1 MSGANWGVKLLKIV
15 VILAVLG
22 AAGVYAFLRKSEDMM
37 AGSAAKQSIA
47 WLGGI
52 RSSLQVYYGDTDGK
66 YYPESLEVLLENR
79 KYMSEIPEARIYAKT
94 QDGDFERVHRGAERQ
109 VKSFRSLAEADDSG
123 GWGYIP
129 DPAGRE
135 YGTVFVNCTHLY
147 MGTGKGDGVPWNT
160 F

>member
-1 MSGANWGVKLLKIV
+1 MSESKWEMKLIKIV
-15 VILAVLG
+15 LVLAVLG
-22 AAGVYAFLRKSEDMM
+22 GAGVYAFLRKSESMM

-52 RSSLQVYYGDTDGK
+52 RSSLQVYYGDNDGK
-66 YYPESLEVLLENR
+66 CYPESFDVLLENR

-94 QDGDFERVHRGAERQ
+94 RDGDFERVHRGAERQ
-109 VKSFRSLAEADDSG
+109 VKIFRSPAEADDTG
-123 GWGYIP
+123 GWGYVS
-129 DPAGRE
+129 DPASKDN
-135 YGTVFVNCTHLY
+135 GTVFINCTHLY